1 MISLPEMDDLE
12 RRYDGQIPRQYMPRD
27 LAAEERALLQVIR
40 ERAAEHHE
48 VLERRKD
55 QLRRREWA
63 WAERSEDYAK
73 DLRDQ
78 VHNHIRNVRLLRMHI
93 NARAAIAEAKERNQ

>member
-1 MISLPEMDDLE
+1 MISLPELE
-12 RRYDGQIPRQYMPRD
+12 CRYDGPIPRQYMPRD

-40 ERAAEHHE
+40 ERAAEHRE

-78 VHNHIRNVRLLRMHI
+78 VHNHVRNVRLLRMHI
-93 NARAAIAEAKERNQ
+93 NARAAIAKAKGEDQ